1 MLFSLIANYL
11 YLLYNDAN
19 KFQFDEYKWRLE
31 MKNKKQLLIRLLI
44 LLFMFSVSTTVISCG
59 IINTIGLFGEVIS
72 STVTEDKETEKA
84 DVRQIFVKSQ
94 YTRGENIYNIWY
106 EVWICT
112 ICLILIFY
120 MFRLP
125 REDTIV
131 TLKVRMDD

>member
-1 MLFSLIANYL
+1 
-11 YLLYNDAN
+11 
-19 KFQFDEYKWRLE
+19 
-31 MKNKKQLLIRLLI
+31 MKNKKQWLIRLLT
-44 LLFMFSVSTTVISCG
+44 LLFMFSVSTTVIPCG

-72 STVTEDKETEKA
+72 SAVTEDKETEKA
-84 DVRQIFVKSQ
+84 DLRQIFVKRQ
-94 YTRGENIYNIWY
+94 HTRGENIYNIRY
-106 EVWICT
+106 EVCICI

>member
-1 MLFSLIANYL
+1 
-11 YLLYNDAN
+11 
-19 KFQFDEYKWRLE
+19 
-31 MKNKKQLLIRLLI
+31 
-44 LLFMFSVSTTVISCG
+44 MFYVSTTAIPCG
-59 IINTIGLFGEVIS
+59 IIYTIGLFGEVIS

-94 YTRGENIYNIWY
+94 QTMGENIYNIWY
-106 EVWICT
+106 EVWICI

-125 REDTIV
+125 REDTMV